1 MICSIKVMIR
11 FLSVHLF
18 QKVTLIFSTSKL
30 PIMCRAAYTYHSVR
44 HSVVERR
51 GTSDSLVGKTS
62 LAATNGTPPAR
73 PSAGGGGRTGYPPL
87 VEGTRLSVP
96 RSPHVNGQRTALQR
110 LDQVETVFAK

>member
-1 MICSIKVMIR
+1 
-11 FLSVHLF
+11 
-18 QKVTLIFSTSKL
+18 
-30 PIMCRAAYTYHSVR
+30 MCRAAYTYHSVR

-62 LAATNGTPPAR
+62 LATTNGTPPAR
-73 PSAGGGGRTGYPPL
+73 PSAGGGGRTGYHPPL

-96 RSPHVNGQRTALQR
+96 RSPHVNGQRTALPQ